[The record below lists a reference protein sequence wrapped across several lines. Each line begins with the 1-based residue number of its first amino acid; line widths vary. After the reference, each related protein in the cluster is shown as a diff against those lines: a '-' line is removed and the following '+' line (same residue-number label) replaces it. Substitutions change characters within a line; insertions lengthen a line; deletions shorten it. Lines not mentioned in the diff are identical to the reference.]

1 MPGAPVIFDL
11 TMLAEIVANGMMID
25 GGLLREG
32 KDRWLERGLQ
42 NLRM

>member
-25 GGLLREG
+25 GVVEG
-32 KDRWLERGLQ
+32 GQR
-42 NLRM
+42 